1 MSRSL
6 RVVLLSLCA
15 AALVACGSD
24 EVTAPES
31 AAVPASLSVS
41 VVTPQPGQMS
51 QRVPAAGSVTAWEEM
66 ALGVEISGQR
76 VEAVLVEVGDRVEAN
91 QPLLRLDTRTLQMQR
106 RQAEAQLGQAQAQ
119 AKVAST
125 NFGRAEEL
133 RGRGLIAVRDRDEAW
148 AADEAAKANL
158 RTAQAQFANAN
169 LQLDFATL
177 RAPDAGLISWRGVQP
192 GQLAMGGTELLRLIR
207 QGRLEWRAEVTDR
220 DLARIAPGSRAIV
233 RAPDGAA
240 LEATVRQVSPSLDAR
255 SRTALVYVDLPAS
268 EAFRAGMY
276 AQGELLLGELDAMT
290 VPAEAIVERDGY
302 RYVFVLGKG
311 DVVEQ
316 RRIETGARE
325 GGRVEVSSGLE
336 SAERIVVKGAG
347 FLGDGDRVRV
357 VDAAATPVA
366 TASPATVD

>member
-6 RVVLLSLCA
+6 RVVLLSLCV
-15 AALVACGSD
+15 AALSACGED
-24 EVTAPES
+24 APAPES
-31 AAVPASLSVS
+31 AEQPASLSVS
-41 VVTPQPGQMS
+41 VATPQARVLA

-76 VEAVLVEVGDRVEAN
+76 VEAVLVEVGDAVDAG
-91 QPLLRLDTRTLQMQR
+91 QPLLRLDTRTLQMQQ

-119 AKVAST
+119 AKVAGT
-125 NFGRAEEL
+125 NLGRAEEL

-158 RTAQAQFANAN
+158 RTAQAQAANAK
-169 LQLDFATL
+169 LQLEFATL

-220 DLARIAPGSRAIV
+220 DLARIAPGTRAVV
-233 RAPDGAA
+233 RGPDGSSIEGA
-240 LEATVRQVSPSLDAR
+240 VRQVSPALDAR

-268 EAFRAGMY
+268 DALRAGMY
-276 AQGELLLGELDAMT
+276 AQGELLLGELDATT
-290 VPAEAIVERDGY
+290 VPAEAVVERDGY
-302 RYVFVLGKG
+302 RYVFVLREG
-311 DVVEQ
+311 DLVEQ

-325 GGRVEVSSGLE
+325 AGAIQVLSGL
-336 SAERIVVKGAG
+336 AAGERIAVQGAG
-347 FLGDGDRVRV
+347 FLGDGDRVRIV
-357 VDAAATPVA
+357 EAVSAPAA
-366 TASPATVD
+366 ASPATGD